1 MSESDDLLQ
10 DPEEEVLDEESEE
23 SLDESFEES
32 LDALE
37 AKDSEEDME
46 GDDGDADD
54 DEGSAAHGSDG
65 KDRRATTAEQTS
77 DPVRLYLKEIGRV
90 DLLETHHELW
100 LSARMQAAE
109 RLDVLRSGR
118 AANRSRTDPAVAT
131 QLELFKDLRTAWK
144 RVVED
149 AKRLGQEKPDFR
161 LILEE
166 ARQLRVEWAIDT
178 PSYLRAWLDTGLWG
192 SDPAWEELAHYAL
205 DVFIDFYLIVPSIQ
219 ERLSEWLGEDKGLP
233 SPRSFRRWLPSMDDI
248 EADAMRVRK
257 LADEAQAD
265 LIRANL
271 RLVVSVAKRYM
282 GRGIA
287 FQDLIQEGNI
297 GLLRAVEKFDPA
309 KGYKFS
315 TYATW
320 WIRQAISRAIAD
332 QARTIRIPVH
342 MFETINRLMRTQR
355 RLVQD
360 LGREPTSEELAL
372 EMDFLE
378 PEVRMAI
385 RRKLEAEEAV
395 EPALERK
402 WKRAAAKVRSIM
414 RIAQEPMSLE
424 TPIGSEDSS
433 QLGDFIEDDSMPEP
447 VDAAAKELLKE
458 QVENAL
464 SVLSERERQVLE
476 MRFGLLDGKDYTLE
490 EVGKYFNVTRERIRQ
505 IEAKALRKL
514 RHPTRSRHLRDY
526 LG

>member
-1 MSESDDLLQ
+1 MAETEELPL
-10 DPEEEVLDEESEE
+10 DPEEEILEDEQDE
-23 SLDESFEES
+23 SLEDAFESAIEARLAKYNEDEDEDTADEQ
-32 LDALE
+32 
-37 AKDSEEDME
+37 EEDPAE
-46 GDDGDADD
+46 
-54 DEGSAAHGSDG
+54 EKSSDSG
-65 KDRRATTAEQTS
+65 NSRSSPVEQTS

-100 LSARMQAAE
+100 LSARMIAAN
-109 RLDVLRSGR
+109 RLQVLRSGR
-118 AANRSRTDPAVAT
+118 ADSNSRSDPAIAT
-131 QLELFKDLRTAWK
+131 QLELFKDLHTALK

-166 ARQLRVEWAIDT
+166 ARQLRIAWAIDT

-192 SDPAWEELAHYAL
+192 SDPAWEEMAHNAL
-205 DVFIDFYLIVPSIQ
+205 DVFVDFYLIVPPIQ
-219 ERLSEWLGEDKGLP
+219 EKLSAWLADGKGLP
-233 SPRSFRRWLPSMDDI
+233 STRSFKRWLPPVDEI
-248 EADAMRVRK
+248 EADAATVRK

-355 RLVQD
+355 RLVQE
-360 LGREPTSEELAL
+360 LGREPTSEEVAL
-372 EMDFLE
+372 ELDFLE

-385 RRKLEAEEAV
+385 MRKLDAD
-395 EPALERK
+395 EPIEPSLERK

-476 MRFGLLDGKDYTLE
+476 MRFGLMDGKDYTLE
-490 EVGKYFNVTRERIRQ
+490 EVGRYFNVTRERIRQ